1 MHSLNELILRLVLS
15 RVNLIVI
22 NYTNKNKDF
31 NVNDVCRS
39 FEEAA
44 TDVIIANVKRAIK
57 ITGTD
62 KIALAGGVAANS
74 MLRNKMQ
81 EMASAENVKFYCP
94 SPVLC
99 TDNAAM
105 IGCAAYYD
113 YLDGKVADLKVN
125 AIANLSL

>member
-1 MHSLNELILRLVLS
+1 M
-15 RVNLIVI
+15 
-22 NYTNKNKDF
+22 
-31 NVNDVCRS
+31 NDVCRS

-44 TDVIIANVKRAIK
+44 TDVIITNVRRAIK
-57 ITGTD
+57 ITGSD
-62 KIALAGGVAANS
+62 KVALAGGVAANS

-81 EMASAENVKFYCP
+81 DMADRENIKFYCP

-113 YLDGKVADLKVN
+113 YLDGKIADLTVN
-125 AIANLSL
+125 AIPNLSL